1 MSWTGLILAV
11 VGGDDREAEIPR
23 LAAETG
29 ATVRGD
35 GFPATEAVQTLM
47 AASAEDAQRHARW
60 RHPRARPDRRDL
72 RASAGCLHAGAS
84 GSRG

>member
-11 VGGDDREAEIPR
+11 VGGDDREAEILR

-35 GFPATEAVQTLM
+35 GFPAL
-47 AASAEDAQRHARW
+47 DHAQ
-60 RHPRARPDRRDL
+60 PVE
-72 RASAGCLHAGAS
+72 
-84 GSRG
+84 